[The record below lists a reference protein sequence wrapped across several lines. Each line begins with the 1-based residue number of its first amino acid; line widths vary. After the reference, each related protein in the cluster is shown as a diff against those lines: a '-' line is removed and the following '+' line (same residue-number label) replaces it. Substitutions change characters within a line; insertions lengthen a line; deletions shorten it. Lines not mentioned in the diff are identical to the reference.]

1 MPNRRM
7 PAPHKRKWR
16 TLAIEPLPYFVKFDH
31 VKCDNTKELVYR
43 AFATHIVDRYG
54 RTKRLALFD
63 TPAPDAK
70 LVPLLF
76 CSI

>member
-1 MPNRRM
+1 M

-16 TLAIEPLPYFVKFDH
+16 TLAIEPLPYLVKFDN
-31 VKCDNTKELVYR
+31 VEFKTTKELVYR
-43 AFATHIVDRYG
+43 AFATHVVDSYG
-54 RTKRLALFD
+54 RPKRLALFD